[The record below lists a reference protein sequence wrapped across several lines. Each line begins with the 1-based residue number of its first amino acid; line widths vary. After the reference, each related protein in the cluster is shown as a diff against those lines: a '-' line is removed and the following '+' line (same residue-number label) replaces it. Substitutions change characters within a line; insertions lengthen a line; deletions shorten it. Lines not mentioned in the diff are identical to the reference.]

1 MSISNDAQNL
11 ALVSS
16 KSDLSGAPLHVSLLA
31 QELISKGHSVTLVFS
46 GDGAAFSGL
55 PPDVK
60 RVVLPGLDNG
70 SSLKETLAAVWALIM
85 LFSRS
90 RPDVIHCHSTKASFV
105 TRLACVFLMR
115 QAVFTVHGWGFGPGR
130 SRTNSLVAYG
140 LEIVLGLVS
149 TSRYVCV
156 SVADRELGVRV
167 LPWLA
172 SRMDVIHNG
181 IPDLRANV
189 ELTGERDAVG
199 EIRII
204 MVARVGYQKNHQLMS
219 KVFARLDGKY
229 RLTLVG
235 HGTDASDFKDAFLA
249 NIPAD
254 RRSCVEFLGAR
265 SDVDALL
272 AKSDIFILLSRFEGL
287 PLSILEAMR
296 GGLPVVAS
304 NVGGVNELVS
314 SNGYLISE
322 KESIAESEALKA
334 LFALGDHS
342 LRSKMGRVSRQQYLE
357 KFDSAAMID
366 ALAQIYSKVGV
377 QQ

>member
-31 QELISKGHSVTLVFS
+31 QELICKGHSVTLVFS

-55 PPDVK
+55 PSDVK
-60 RVVLPGLDNG
+60 HVVLPGLDNA
-70 SSLKETLAAVWALIM
+70 SSFKETLAAVWALIR
-85 LFSRS
+85 LFSRN
-90 RPDVIHCHSTKASFV
+90 RPDVIHCHSTKASLV

-130 SRTNSLVAYG
+130 SSTNSVVAYG
-140 LEIVLGLVS
+140 LEIVLGLIS

-172 SRMDVIHNG
+172 SKMEVIHNG
-181 IPDLRANV
+181 IPDLRTNI
-189 ELTGERDAVG
+189 ELAGERGAVSA
-199 EIRII
+199 IRVI

-235 HGTDASDFKDAFLA
+235 HGTDTSDFKGAFLA
-249 NIPAD
+249 NIPAE
-254 RRSCVEFLGAR
+254 RQSCIEFLGAR

-272 AKSDIFILLSRFEGL
+272 AKSDIFVLFSRFEGL

-296 GGLPVVAS
+296 VGLPVVAS

-314 SNGYLISE
+314 SNGYLVSE
-322 KESIAESEALKA
+322 KESIAEGEALKA
-334 LFALGDHS
+334 LLALGDHS
-342 LRSKMGRVSRQQYLE
+342 LRSKMGRLSRQQYLE
-357 KFDSAAMID
+357 KFDSAAMIES
-366 ALAQIYSKVGV
+366 LTRIYSKVSV
-377 QQ
+377 RP